1 MSTVDEAQKTV
12 EATSSS
18 DGANGAGD
26 GVITT
31 AGTPDKQSRWTRKRL
46 LIAAALVG
54 VLFALIGAVF
64 IWYLITHKPI
74 SSLPGLTDN
83 ATPHYRYSVYGVNQP
98 LGVAVNS
105 DGSRIYATQSG
116 GTQKALVFDGD
127 GKQIQVLAPPAT
139 TGANHLPVY
148 VALDPNTGE
157 AYVSDR
163 LAGAIYVYSATGKYE
178 RTFKHVGVTGVWAPL
193 GMTFDSKGQLYV
205 TQAFASTKSIYVFST
220 SGNLVRTITTAT
232 AMSFPNGVAV
242 DAKGNIV
249 VTDGNNGR
257 ALFLSAA
264 GKEVSQVHAGLARG
278 DLGLPRGV
286 AFDSEG
292 HVLIVDATDQGVRVY
307 GFAGETVT
315 YIGTFGDQGIGDGL
329 FQYPNGIAADTR
341 AHVYVTDRVNNRIQV
356 WSY

>member
-1 MSTVDEAQKTV
+1 MSTVDEATV
-12 EATSSS
+12 AVETDQS
-18 DGANGAGD
+18 GAGSS
-26 GVITT
+26 GGEVGAPIPT
-31 AGTPDKQSRWTRKRL
+31 AAADKQSRWTRKRL
-46 LIAAALVG
+46 LIAAGLVG
-54 VLFALIGAVF
+54 ALFVLIGAVF
-64 IWYLITHKPI
+64 VWYLITHKPI

-83 ATPHYRYSVYGVNQP
+83 ATPHYAYSIYGVNQP

-105 DGSRIYATQSG
+105 DGSRIYVTQSG
-116 GTQKALVFDGD
+116 GTQKALAFDGD
-127 GKQIQVLAPPAT
+127 GKQIQVLTPPAS

-163 LAGAIYVYSATGKYE
+163 LAGAIYVYSASGQYE
-178 RTFKHVGVTGVWAPL
+178 HTFKHVGVTGVWAPL

-205 TQAFASTKSIYVFST
+205 TEAFASTKSIYVFST
-220 SGNLVRTITTAT
+220 SGNLVRTITTST

-242 DAKGNIV
+242 DGKGNVV

-257 ALFLSAA
+257 ALFLDAT
-264 GKEVSQVHAGLARG
+264 GKEVSQVHAGLAKG

-286 AFDSEG
+286 AFDSQG

-307 GFAGETVT
+307 GFSGQSVS

-329 FQYPNGIAADTR
+329 FQYPNGVAADTR
-341 AHVYVTDRVNNRIQV
+341 AHVYVTDRVNNRVQV